1 VHVKALHG
9 QQHHI
14 WATFTTNN
22 EFSGLLTHLTPYV
35 LMGVCHPLQPAGLSC
50 MDNVVKECQEEASI
64 PAALAK
70 TARPV
75 GVVSYAGDSRCAC
88 DAGMDGHV
96 RGQLL

>member
-1 VHVKALHG
+1 
-9 QQHHI
+9 
-14 WATFTTNN
+14 
-22 EFSGLLTHLTPYV
+22 LTPYV

-88 DAGMDGHV
+88 DAGMDGPATVMTFCMSIGFVCEFMYFDVGTLV
-96 RGQLL
+96 RRHG

>member
-1 VHVKALHG
+1 
-9 QQHHI
+9 
-14 WATFTTNN
+14 
-22 EFSGLLTHLTPYV
+22 
-35 LMGVCHPLQPAGLSC
+35 

-96 RGQLL
+96 RGQVL